1 MTKPPNRTRG
11 AGDPWKTAEAAFKTA
26 TTKPA
31 EPTPKNPS
39 VPGAKEM
46 VTLRIDRDVLD
57 FFQEDGP
64 GWQERINEALRKA
77 AGK

>member
-1 MTKPPNRTRG
+1 MTKPPNRTRS

-31 EPTPKNPS
+31 APTLKKPS
-39 VPGAKEM
+39 LPGVKEM

-57 FFQEDGP
+57 FFQEEGP

-77 AGK
+77 ARK

>member
-26 TTKPA
+26 TTKPV
-31 EPTPKNPS
+31 EPTPKKPS

-46 VTLRIDRDVLD
+46 VTLRIDGDVLE